1 MKTRIQALVACVLFL
16 IVGLLIWDYLN
27 LRQQVANL
35 NALHQ
40 QGRAADKKRD
50 DNLLKNSVPTQS
62 YESRSITRQGEK
74 EPPET
79 FVLGGISIKVSDTAI
94 IFLTALIALFTGGLF
109 LEEKDRSRKELRAYL
124 GLGGGKVFKLPNNI
138 LRGVVEIKNFGET
151 PAHNVMVAI
160 AGELRAPGDQ
170 RPFNDPDFIPHRQPI
185 APTMSWTF
193 GHEFLE
199 MTDQDL
205 NDVLANKKLVY
216 IWGHVKYQDIYN
228 ESRIFRFRLRNVV
241 KILVTTE
248 DGTTAIKEWKFYPE
262 DEGNEAS

>member
-1 MKTRIQALVACVLFL
+1 MKIAFQALGTCVLFL
-16 IVGLLIWDYLN
+16 IFGLLVGDYLN
-27 LRQQVANL
+27 FRQQITYINAQQQHDCAVEKRRDGNPSTKGTSAHNNIGIDCVAC
-35 NALHQ
+35 
-40 QGRAADKKRD
+40 
-50 DNLLKNSVPTQS
+50 
-62 YESRSITRQGEK
+62 QGEK

-79 FVLGGISIKVSDTAI
+79 YVLGGKSIKASDTAI
-94 IFLTALIALFTGGLF
+94 ILLTFFIALFTGGLF

-124 GLGGGKVFKLPNNI
+124 GRGGGEVFKLPNNI

-160 AGELRAPGDQ
+160 AGELRAPGDK
-170 RPFNDPDFIPHRQPI
+170 RAFNDPNFIPHKQPI

-193 GHEFLE
+193 GHEFLG

-205 NDVLANKKLVY
+205 KDVLADKKLVY

-228 ESRIFRFRLRNVV
+228 KTQTLKFRLRNVV
-241 KILVTTE
+241 KVIVTTE
-248 DGTTAIKEWKFYPE
+248 TGIAIEKWKFYPE